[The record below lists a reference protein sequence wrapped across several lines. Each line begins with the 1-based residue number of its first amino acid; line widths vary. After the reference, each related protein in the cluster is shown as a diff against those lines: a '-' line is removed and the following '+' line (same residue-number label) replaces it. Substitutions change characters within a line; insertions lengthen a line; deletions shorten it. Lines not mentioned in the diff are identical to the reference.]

1 MEKLQLPVSLVEL
14 VPHRPPMLWLD
25 QLVEFSE
32 DWGRVVGHVPPGHLF
47 ADGTGALHPSAS
59 IELLAQAAAAHEG
72 YRRRIGGQPVGG
84 GFLVGIRNFAL
95 RRAPRFDEE
104 LTVTAERRWTAG
116 PMQVTSGSVRDAE
129 GVLAEGEMTFFVS
142 EESVPGELQV
152 VGARDGAAAGNRAD
166 PCTAVQALALEL
178 DSGERESGP
187 LRVCFSPSFPAFS
200 GHFPGFPVLPAVVEV
215 LVGAELLSRKSPGT
229 VLRSVRRAKFARAI
243 TPGTTVTVECRQ
255 EGPAEAGE
263 WRIRLLVD
271 EEVAAM
277 VWFGIERAEK
287 NA

>member
-1 MEKLQLPVSLVEL
+1 MGKLQLPVSLVEL

-32 DWGRVVGHVPPGHLF
+32 DRGRAVGHVPPGHLF
-47 ADGTGALHPSAS
+47 ADGAGALHPSAS

-72 YRRRIGGQPVGG
+72 YRRRSGGQPVGG
-84 GFLVGIRNFAL
+84 GFLVGIRNLAL
-95 RRAPRFDEE
+95 HRSPRCNEE

-116 PMQVTSGSVRDAE
+116 PMQVTSGTVRDAE

-142 EESVPGELQV
+142 EERVPVELQV
-152 VGARDGAAAGNRAD
+152 AGARDGAATGERAQ

-187 LRVCFSPSFPAFS
+187 LGVCFGPSFPAFF

-215 LVGAELLSRKSPGT
+215 LAGAELLSRKVPGT

-243 TPGTTVTVECRQ
+243 TPETTVTIECQQ
-255 EGPAEAGE
+255 EGPVEAGE

-277 VWFGIERAEK
+277 LWLGVERAQT